1 MVFSSKTFLFIVCRT
16 RVIIVEGT
24 YMLKKLL
31 LITPPF
37 TQLNTPY
44 PATPY
49 LKGFLKLHGYDVVQ
63 VDLSIELINK
73 IFSQEG
79 FEKLFHIV
87 KKQIE
92 HLSQNALQ
100 IIHNEKNYLQTV
112 GQVMNYLQYRD
123 NTPAQLICSDT
134 FLPRASR
141 FDQLPDLEWSFGN
154 IGVNDKARFLATLYI
169 EDVGDLIKEAVT
181 PYFGFSRY
189 AEKLG
194 RSAHSFAPLDAA
206 LHQPVNIIEA
216 WLLELL
222 NDHIERIAPD
232 VVGISIPFPGNLYA
246 ALKCGQ
252 FIKNNF
258 QRIKVVAGGGF
269 VNTELREL
277 SEPVIFNYVDFITV
291 DDGELPLL
299 TILQYLQGEIKAEDL
314 KRTYSR
320 IDDEVKYIHG
330 SAGKDP
336 SHAEISCPDYSD
348 LLLDKYL
355 SLIEIANPMHRLW
368 SDGRWNKLTIT
379 HGCYWHQCSFCD
391 TTLDYIKRYDTAPAM
406 VLVDRIEQVIAQTGQ
421 TGFHFVDEAAPPA
434 VLKELALELLRRK
447 ISISWWVNI
456 RFEQAF
462 SEDLCRLL
470 AASGCIAVTGGLEA
484 ASDRLLKL
492 MNKGVTVRQ
501 AAYVCR
507 NFSKAGIMV
516 HAYLMYGFPT
526 QTEQETIDALE
537 IVRQFFHEGLIQSAF
552 WHVFT
557 ATVHSD
563 VGRHPEKYQCRIID
577 HPAGRFAKNDLV
589 HEDRIGCDP
598 HVYAQGLN
606 KAVYNFMHGI
616 GTDLS
621 IKDWFD
627 FQVPSISIKRN
638 YVKQAIN
645 EAPVFDNERSRS
657 RILWMENQPHY
668 MQYDSTKKRER
679 ARKNKFVFYTKTENF
694 ALSTSA
700 EMGDW
705 LNNVFNKFSIQNSE
719 LLLLE
724 ELKQNYE
731 KHFSSSFTSFLRS
744 REWKTLREKGLLLI

>member
-1 MVFSSKTFLFIVCRT
+1 
-16 RVIIVEGT
+16 
-24 YMLKKLL
+24 MLKKLL

-63 VDLSIELINK
+63 ADLGIELINT
-73 IFSQEG
+73 IFSREG
-79 FEKLFHIV
+79 FERLFPVV
-87 KKQIE
+87 KKQSK
-92 HLSQNALQ
+92 HLSQNAHQ
-100 IIHNEKNYLQTV
+100 ILHNEANYMQTV
-112 GQVMNYLQYRD
+112 GQVMNFLRYRD
-123 NTPAQLICSDT
+123 NTLAQLICSES

-154 IGVNDKARFLATLYI
+154 IGVNDKARFFATLYV

-194 RSAHSFAPLDAA
+194 RSAHSFALLDAA
-206 LHQPVNIIEA
+206 LHRPANVIEA

-222 NDHIERIAPD
+222 KHHVEDAAPD

-258 QRIKVVAGGGF
+258 QQIKVVAGGGF

-277 SEPVIFNYVDFITV
+277 SEPAVFNYVDFITI
-291 DDGELPLL
+291 DDGEQPLL
-299 TILQYLQGEIKAEDL
+299 AILQYLEGGTTAEEL
-314 KRTYSR
+314 KRTFIR
-320 IDDEVKYIHG
+320 MDDEVKYVHG
-330 SAGKDP
+330 TAARDP
-336 SHAEISCPDYSD
+336 SRAEFSCPDYSD
-348 LLLDKYL
+348 LLLDDYL

-368 SDGRWNKLTIT
+368 SDGRWNKLTLA
-379 HGCYWHQCSFCD
+379 HGCYWHRCSFCD
-391 TTLDYIKRYDTAPAM
+391 TTLDYIKRFDTAPAM
-406 VLVDRIEQVIAQTGQ
+406 SLVDSIEQVIAQTGQ

-447 ISISWWVNI
+447 VSISWWVNI
-456 RFEQAF
+456 RFELAF
-462 SEDLCRLL
+462 SDDLCRLL

-501 AAYVCR
+501 AAGACR

-552 WHVFT
+552 WHEFT

-563 VGRHPEKYQCRIID
+563 VGRHPEKYQCRILD
-577 HPAGRFAKNDLV
+577 RPAGRFAKNDLV

-598 HVYAQGLN
+598 HEYAQGLN

-627 FQVPSISIKRN
+627 FRVPVVSIKRDS
-638 YVKQAIN
+638 VEQAIN
-645 EAPVFDNERSRS
+645 GAPAPDNERSGS
-657 RILWMENQPHY
+657 RILWLENQPDFV
-668 MQYDSTKKRER
+668 QFDSTKKGKQAKKGR
-679 ARKNKFVFYTKTENF
+679 FIFYTKTENF
-694 ALSTSA
+694 VLTTSA
-700 EMGDW
+700 ETGEW
-705 LNNVFNKFSIQNSE
+705 LNNVFDQFSIQNPE
-719 LLLLE
+719 LLSLE
-724 ELKQNYE
+724 ELRQNFE
-731 KHFSSSFTSFLRS
+731 RHVSSSFESLLRS
-744 REWKTLREKGLLLI
+744 KEWKTLREKGLLLI